1 MEWHLTITNSI
12 RIELIFY
19 EVIDYTE
26 SFQKN
31 AETRILDLFQRRY
44 VRSLIVGVGLLLLQ
58 QFGGCNAIG
67 YYSSSIFLEAGFSS
81 RIGTISMAIIQDL
94 YLLKELTP
102 ILVLIGILVYT
113 VAYSIG
119 MAGLP
124 WVIMSEIFPVN
135 IKGTAGSL
143 VTTMKW
149 SSSWIVTFTFNF
161 MMEWSTA
168 GTFFLYSSICGLIV
182 LFVAK
187 LVPETKG
194 RALED
199 IQASITHSSAIR

>member
-1 MEWHLTITNSI
+1 MMIMNPCLLKVFQV
-12 RIELIFY
+12 ELGLFGWLL
-19 EVIDYTE
+19 
-26 SFQKN
+26 SRFQ
-31 AETRILDLFQRRY
+31 
-44 VRSLIVGVGLLLLQ
+44 LLLSV
-58 QFGGCNAIG
+58 
-67 YYSSSIFLEAGFSS
+67 YSTDRLG
-81 RIGTISMAIIQDL
+81 RRPLLMDL

-102 ILVLIGILVYT
+102 ILVLIGILGYT

-143 VTTMKW
+143 VITMKW

-168 GTFFLYSSICGLIV
+168 GTFFVFCSICGLTV
-182 LFVAK
+182 LFIAK

-194 RALED
+194 QALEE
-199 IQASITHSSAIR
+199 IQASITQFSA